1 MRIRMYN
8 VGFGDCFC
16 IRDRKS
22 SLLVDFGAANSKIEG
37 RPRREVFDVIISD
50 LTTISRKNLLL
61 THFHPDHVSGLL
73 YMMRYRRD
81 AYEFEKIYL
90 PDVFSDPEMKYT
102 LTLLLLAD
110 VTKKASLPGR
120 RVSLFALAEA
130 LCARKVKIDLLS
142 RGSEFEGKY
151 TALWPDVREVSRETE
166 DVFNSLIEDNEKAMT
181 ELVNIAEEVRQLF
194 MSMTEEENEAD
205 DPGAEKE
212 AEDAALNQKDSDSA
226 GSVQENGGLQEYVQ
240 TKLELESKM
249 GVDGF
254 AAQAHAANGTAEVEK
269 GAETE
274 SAAGTGAKPA
284 VRSAEQ
290 EDTVNSQKETQRRLR
305 PEKLEKKFRELQAT
319 PEFQIL
325 LECAEKQGSL
335 LRQFRHKISLA
346 FQNTRD
352 GELNLLFTGD
362 VQPQYMKMIVED
374 YDGKIPLHEHYWCI
388 KVPHHGTESHF
399 FDFSRFSPEN
409 MLIPNG
415 AYYDNSK
422 KKSKNQRTSMQY
434 GGLFYINDAHMYCS
448 NCDCCDSY
456 ENGCSCREYDVI
468 SPSYYKDI

>member
-50 LTTISRKNLLL
+50 LTTIRKKNLLL

-90 PDVFSDPEMKYT
+90 PDVFSGPEMKYT
-102 LTLLLLAD
+102 LALLLLAD

-151 TALWPDVREVSRETE
+151 TALWPDVSEVSRETE
-166 DVFNSLIEDNEKAMT
+166 EVFNSLIENHENAMT
-181 ELVNIAEEVRQLF
+181 ELVNIAEEVRELF
-194 MSMTEEENEAD
+194 LSMTEETLEAEEKSEPLSVPEDTDGPESSLKDPREYSGENEEYTQEKLVLANED
-205 DPGAEKE
+205 AGA
-212 AEDAALNQKDSDSA
+212 AIEDAAEDP
-226 GSVQENGGLQEYVQ
+226 E
-240 TKLELESKM
+240 
-249 GVDGF
+249 
-254 AAQAHAANGTAEVEK
+254 
-269 GAETE
+269 ETE
-274 SAAGTGAKPA
+274 
-284 VRSAEQ
+284 
-290 EDTVNSQKETQRRLR
+290 KERVRRLN

-319 PEFQIL
+319 EEFQAL
-325 LECAEKQGSL
+325 LESAEKQGHS

-346 FQNTRD
+346 FQNTID

-362 VQPQYMKMIVED
+362 VQPQYMKMIAEN
-374 YDGKIPLHEHYWCI
+374 YDGKIQLHEHYWCI

-399 FDFSRFSPEN
+399 FDFSGFSPEN
-409 MLIPNG
+409 MMIPNG

>member
-50 LTTISRKNLLL
+50 LTTIRKKNLLL

-90 PDVFSDPEMKYT
+90 PDVFSGPEMKYT
-102 LTLLLLAD
+102 LALLLLAD

-151 TALWPDVREVSRETE
+151 TALWPDVSEVSRETE
-166 DVFNSLIEDNEKAMT
+166 EVFNSLIEKHENAMT
-181 ELVNIAEEVRQLF
+181 ELVNIAEEVRELF
-194 MSMTEEENEAD
+194 LSMTEETLEAEEKSEPLSVPEDTDGPESSLKDPREYSGENEEYTQEKLVLANED
-205 DPGAEKE
+205 AGAAIEDTAEDPEETEKE
-212 AEDAALNQKDSDSA
+212 R
-226 GSVQENGGLQEYVQ
+226 V
-240 TKLELESKM
+240 
-249 GVDGF
+249 
-254 AAQAHAANGTAEVEK
+254 
-269 GAETE
+269 
-274 SAAGTGAKPA
+274 
-284 VRSAEQ
+284 
-290 EDTVNSQKETQRRLR
+290 RRLN

-319 PEFQIL
+319 EEFQAL
-325 LECAEKQGSL
+325 LESAEKQGHS

-346 FQNTRD
+346 FQNTID

-362 VQPQYMKMIVED
+362 VQPQYMKMIAEN
-374 YDGKIPLHEHYWCI
+374 YDGKIQLHEHYWCI

-399 FDFSRFSPEN
+399 FDFSGFSPEN
-409 MLIPNG
+409 MMIPNG

>member
-50 LTTISRKNLLL
+50 LTTIRKKNLLL

-90 PDVFSDPEMKYT
+90 PDVFSGPEMQYT
-102 LTLLLLAD
+102 LALLLLAD

-151 TALWPDVREVSRETE
+151 TALWPDVSEVSRETE
-166 DVFNSLIEDNEKAMT
+166 EVFNSLIENHENAMT
-181 ELVNIAEEVRQLF
+181 ELVNIAEEVRELF
-194 MSMTEEENEAD
+194 LSMTEETLEAEEKSEPLSVPEDTDGPESSLKDPREYSGENEEYTQEKLVLANED
-205 DPGAEKE
+205 AGAAIEDTAEDPEETEKE
-212 AEDAALNQKDSDSA
+212 R
-226 GSVQENGGLQEYVQ
+226 V
-240 TKLELESKM
+240 
-249 GVDGF
+249 
-254 AAQAHAANGTAEVEK
+254 
-269 GAETE
+269 
-274 SAAGTGAKPA
+274 
-284 VRSAEQ
+284 
-290 EDTVNSQKETQRRLR
+290 RRLN

-319 PEFQIL
+319 EEFQAL
-325 LECAEKQGSL
+325 LESAEKQGHS

-346 FQNTRD
+346 FQNTID

-362 VQPQYMKMIVED
+362 VQPQYMKMIAEN
-374 YDGKIPLHEHYWCI
+374 YDGKIQLHEHYWCI

-399 FDFSRFSPEN
+399 FDFSGFSPEN
-409 MLIPNG
+409 MMIPNG

>member
-16 IRDRKS
+16 IRDRKG
-22 SLLVDFGAANSKIEG
+22 SLLVDFGAVNSKIEG
-37 RPRREVFDVIISD
+37 RPRSEVFDVIISD
-50 LTTISRKNLLL
+50 LTTIRKKNLLL

-120 RVSLFALAEA
+120 RVSLLALAEA

-151 TALWPDVREVSRETE
+151 TALWPDVKMVNRETE

-194 MSMTEEENEAD
+194 MSMTVDENGAD
-205 DPGAEKE
+205 NLGAEKE
-212 AEDAALNQKDSDSA
+212 AVDA
-226 GSVQENGGLQEYVQ
+226 
-240 TKLELESKM
+240 
-249 GVDGF
+249 
-254 AAQAHAANGTAEVEK
+254 AANGTV
-269 GAETE
+269 GAETGAE
-274 SAAGTGAKPA
+274 TASTAGTGVKSA
-284 VRSAEQ
+284 VKSAEQ
-290 EDTVNSQKETQRRLR
+290 EDIENSQKETQRRLR
-305 PEKLEKKFRELQAT
+305 PEKLEKKFRELQVT
-319 PEFQIL
+319 PEFQTL
-325 LECAEKQGSL
+325 LECAEKQGHL

-346 FQNTRD
+346 FQNTSD
-352 GELNLLFTGD
+352 SELNLLFTGD

-409 MLIPNG
+409 MMIPNG

>member
-16 IRDRKS
+16 IRDRKG
-22 SLLVDFGAANSKIEG
+22 SLLVDFGAVNSKIEG

-50 LTTISRKNLLL
+50 LTTIRKKNLLL

-120 RVSLFALAEA
+120 RVSLLALAEA

-151 TALWPDVREVSRETE
+151 TALWPDVKMVNRETE

-194 MSMTEEENEAD
+194 MSMTVDENGAD
-205 DPGAEKE
+205 NLGAEKE
-212 AEDAALNQKDSDSA
+212 AVDA
-226 GSVQENGGLQEYVQ
+226 
-240 TKLELESKM
+240 
-249 GVDGF
+249 
-254 AAQAHAANGTAEVEK
+254 AANGTV
-269 GAETE
+269 GAETA
-274 SAAGTGAKPA
+274 STAGTGVKSA
-284 VRSAEQ
+284 VKSAEQ
-290 EDTVNSQKETQRRLR
+290 EDIENSQKETQRRLR
-305 PEKLEKKFRELQAT
+305 PEKLEKKFRELQVT
-319 PEFQIL
+319 PEFQTL
-325 LECAEKQGSL
+325 LECAENQGHL

-346 FQNTRD
+346 FQNTSD
-352 GELNLLFTGD
+352 SELNLLFTGD

-409 MLIPNG
+409 MMIPNG

>member
-50 LTTISRKNLLL
+50 LTTIRKKNLLL

-90 PDVFSDPEMKYT
+90 PDVFSGPEMKYT
-102 LTLLLLAD
+102 LALLLLAD

-151 TALWPDVREVSRETE
+151 TALWPDVSEVSRETE
-166 DVFNSLIEDNEKAMT
+166 EVFNSLIENHENAMT
-181 ELVNIAEEVRQLF
+181 ELVNIAEEVRELF
-194 MSMTEEENEAD
+194 LSMTEETLEAEEKSEPLSVPEDTDGPESSLKDPREYSGENEEYTQEKLVLANED
-205 DPGAEKE
+205 AGAAIEDTAEDPEETEKE
-212 AEDAALNQKDSDSA
+212 R
-226 GSVQENGGLQEYVQ
+226 V
-240 TKLELESKM
+240 
-249 GVDGF
+249 
-254 AAQAHAANGTAEVEK
+254 
-269 GAETE
+269 
-274 SAAGTGAKPA
+274 
-284 VRSAEQ
+284 
-290 EDTVNSQKETQRRLR
+290 RRLN

-319 PEFQIL
+319 EEFQAL
-325 LECAEKQGSL
+325 LESAEKQGHS

-346 FQNTRD
+346 FQNTID

-362 VQPQYMKMIVED
+362 VQPQYMKMIAEN
-374 YDGKIPLHEHYWCI
+374 YDGKIQLHEHYWCI

-399 FDFSRFSPEN
+399 FDFSGFSPEN
-409 MLIPNG
+409 MMIPNG

-468 SPSYYKDI
+468 SPSY

>member
-50 LTTISRKNLLL
+50 LTTIRKKNLLL

-90 PDVFSDPEMKYT
+90 SDVFSGPEMKYT
-102 LTLLLLAD
+102 LALLLLAD

-151 TALWPDVREVSRETE
+151 TALWPDVSEVSRETE
-166 DVFNSLIEDNEKAMT
+166 EVFNSLIENHENAMT
-181 ELVNIAEEVRQLF
+181 ELVNIAEEVRELF
-194 MSMTEEENEAD
+194 LSMTEETLEAEEKSEPLSVPEDTDGPESSLKDPREYSGENEEYTQEKLVLANED
-205 DPGAEKE
+205 AGAAIEDTAEDPEETEKE
-212 AEDAALNQKDSDSA
+212 R
-226 GSVQENGGLQEYVQ
+226 V
-240 TKLELESKM
+240 
-249 GVDGF
+249 
-254 AAQAHAANGTAEVEK
+254 
-269 GAETE
+269 
-274 SAAGTGAKPA
+274 
-284 VRSAEQ
+284 
-290 EDTVNSQKETQRRLR
+290 RRLN

-319 PEFQIL
+319 EEFQAL
-325 LECAEKQGSL
+325 LESAEKQGHS

-346 FQNTRD
+346 FHNTID

-362 VQPQYMKMIVED
+362 VQPQYMKMIAEN
-374 YDGKIPLHEHYWCI
+374 YDGKIQLHEHYWCI

-399 FDFSRFSPEN
+399 FDFSGFSPEN
-409 MLIPNG
+409 MMIPNG

>member
-1 MRIRMYN
+1 MYN

-50 LTTISRKNLLL
+50 LTTIRKKNLLL

-90 PDVFSDPEMKYT
+90 PDVFSGPEMKYT
-102 LTLLLLAD
+102 LALLLLAD

-151 TALWPDVREVSRETE
+151 TALWPDVSEVSRETE
-166 DVFNSLIEDNEKAMT
+166 EVFNSLIENHENAMT
-181 ELVNIAEEVRQLF
+181 ELVNIAEEVRELF
-194 MSMTEEENEAD
+194 LSMTEETLEAEEKSEPLSVPEDTDGPESSLKDPREYSGENEEYTQEKLVLANED
-205 DPGAEKE
+205 AGA
-212 AEDAALNQKDSDSA
+212 AIEDAAEDP
-226 GSVQENGGLQEYVQ
+226 E
-240 TKLELESKM
+240 
-249 GVDGF
+249 
-254 AAQAHAANGTAEVEK
+254 
-269 GAETE
+269 ETE
-274 SAAGTGAKPA
+274 
-284 VRSAEQ
+284 
-290 EDTVNSQKETQRRLR
+290 KERVRRLN

-319 PEFQIL
+319 EEFQAL
-325 LECAEKQGSL
+325 LESAEKQGHS

-346 FQNTRD
+346 FQNTID

-362 VQPQYMKMIVED
+362 VQPQYMKMIAEN
-374 YDGKIPLHEHYWCI
+374 YDGKIQLHEHYWCI

-399 FDFSRFSPEN
+399 FDFSGFSPEN
-409 MLIPNG
+409 MMIPNG

>member
-50 LTTISRKNLLL
+50 LTTIRKKNLLL

-90 PDVFSDPEMKYT
+90 PDVFSGPEMKYT
-102 LTLLLLAD
+102 LALLLLAD

-151 TALWPDVREVSRETE
+151 TALWPDVSEVSRETE
-166 DVFNSLIEDNEKAMT
+166 EVFNSLIENHENAMT
-181 ELVNIAEEVRQLF
+181 ELVNIAEEVRELF
-194 MSMTEEENEAD
+194 LSMTEETLEAEEKSEPLSVPEDTDGPESSLKDPREYSGENEEYTQEKLVLANED
-205 DPGAEKE
+205 AGAAIEDTAEDPEETEKE
-212 AEDAALNQKDSDSA
+212 R
-226 GSVQENGGLQEYVQ
+226 V
-240 TKLELESKM
+240 
-249 GVDGF
+249 
-254 AAQAHAANGTAEVEK
+254 
-269 GAETE
+269 
-274 SAAGTGAKPA
+274 
-284 VRSAEQ
+284 
-290 EDTVNSQKETQRRLR
+290 RRLN

-319 PEFQIL
+319 EEFQAL
-325 LECAEKQGSL
+325 LESAEKQGHS

-346 FQNTRD
+346 FQNTID

-362 VQPQYMKMIVED
+362 VQPQYMKMIAEN
-374 YDGKIPLHEHYWCI
+374 YDGKIQLHEHYWCI

-399 FDFSRFSPEN
+399 FDFSGFSPEN
-409 MLIPNG
+409 MMIPNG

-422 KKSKNQRTSMQY
+422 KKSKP
-434 GGLFYINDAHMYCS
+434 
-448 NCDCCDSY
+448 
-456 ENGCSCREYDVI
+456 ENFHAVWRPVLY
-468 SPSYYKDI
+468 

>member
-50 LTTISRKNLLL
+50 LTTIRKKNLLL

-90 PDVFSDPEMKYT
+90 PDVFSGPEMKYT
-102 LTLLLLAD
+102 LALLLLAD

-151 TALWPDVREVSRETE
+151 TALWPDVSEVSRETE
-166 DVFNSLIEDNEKAMT
+166 EVFNSLIENHENAMT
-181 ELVNIAEEVRQLF
+181 ELVNIAEEVRELF
-194 MSMTEEENEAD
+194 LSMTEETLEAEEKSEPLSVPEDTDGPESSLKDPREYSGENEEYTQEKLVLANED
-205 DPGAEKE
+205 AGAAIEDTAEAPEETEKE
-212 AEDAALNQKDSDSA
+212 R
-226 GSVQENGGLQEYVQ
+226 V
-240 TKLELESKM
+240 
-249 GVDGF
+249 
-254 AAQAHAANGTAEVEK
+254 
-269 GAETE
+269 
-274 SAAGTGAKPA
+274 
-284 VRSAEQ
+284 
-290 EDTVNSQKETQRRLR
+290 RRLN

-319 PEFQIL
+319 EEFQAL
-325 LECAEKQGSL
+325 LESAEKQGHS

-346 FQNTRD
+346 FQNTID

-362 VQPQYMKMIVED
+362 VQPQYMKMIAEN
-374 YDGKIPLHEHYWCI
+374 YDGKIQLHEHYWCI

-399 FDFSRFSPEN
+399 FDFSGFSPEN
-409 MLIPNG
+409 MMIPNG

>member
-50 LTTISRKNLLL
+50 LTTIRKKNLLL

-90 PDVFSDPEMKYT
+90 PDVFSGPEMKYT
-102 LTLLLLAD
+102 LALLLLAD

-151 TALWPDVREVSRETE
+151 TALWPDVSEVSRETE
-166 DVFNSLIEDNEKAMT
+166 EVFNSLIENHENAMT
-181 ELVNIAEEVRQLF
+181 ELVNIAEEVRELF
-194 MSMTEEENEAD
+194 LSMTEETLEAEEKSEPLSVPEDTDGPESSLKDPREYSGENEEYTQEKLVLANED
-205 DPGAEKE
+205 VGAAIEDTAEDPEETEKE
-212 AEDAALNQKDSDSA
+212 R
-226 GSVQENGGLQEYVQ
+226 V
-240 TKLELESKM
+240 
-249 GVDGF
+249 
-254 AAQAHAANGTAEVEK
+254 
-269 GAETE
+269 
-274 SAAGTGAKPA
+274 
-284 VRSAEQ
+284 
-290 EDTVNSQKETQRRLR
+290 RRLN

-319 PEFQIL
+319 EEFQAL
-325 LECAEKQGSL
+325 LESAEKQGHS

-346 FQNTRD
+346 FQNTID

-362 VQPQYMKMIVED
+362 VQPQYMKMIAEN
-374 YDGKIPLHEHYWCI
+374 YDGKIQLYEHYWCI

-399 FDFSRFSPEN
+399 FDFSGFSPEN
-409 MLIPNG
+409 MMIPNG

>member
-1 MRIRMYN
+1 M
-8 VGFGDCFC
+8 
-16 IRDRKS
+16 
-22 SLLVDFGAANSKIEG
+22 DFGAANSKIEG
-37 RPRREVFDVIISD
+37 RPGREVFDVIISD
-50 LTTISRKNLLL
+50 LTTIRKKNLLL

-90 PDVFSDPEMKYT
+90 PDVFSGPEMKYT
-102 LTLLLLAD
+102 LALLLLAD

-151 TALWPDVREVSRETE
+151 TALWPDVSEVSRETE
-166 DVFNSLIEDNEKAMT
+166 EVFNSLIENHENAMT
-181 ELVNIAEEVRQLF
+181 ELVNIAEEVRELF
-194 MSMTEEENEAD
+194 LSMTEETLEAEEKSEPLSVPEDTDGPESSLKDPREYSGENEEYTQEKLVLANED
-205 DPGAEKE
+205 AGAAIEDTAEDPEETEKE
-212 AEDAALNQKDSDSA
+212 R
-226 GSVQENGGLQEYVQ
+226 V
-240 TKLELESKM
+240 
-249 GVDGF
+249 
-254 AAQAHAANGTAEVEK
+254 
-269 GAETE
+269 
-274 SAAGTGAKPA
+274 
-284 VRSAEQ
+284 
-290 EDTVNSQKETQRRLR
+290 RRLN

-319 PEFQIL
+319 EEFQAL
-325 LECAEKQGSL
+325 LESAEKQGHS

-346 FQNTRD
+346 FQNTID

-362 VQPQYMKMIVED
+362 VQPQYMKMIAEN
-374 YDGKIPLHEHYWCI
+374 YDGKIQLHEHYWCI

-399 FDFSRFSPEN
+399 FDFSGFSPEN
-409 MLIPNG
+409 MMIPNG

>member
-50 LTTISRKNLLL
+50 LTTIRKKNLLL

-90 PDVFSDPEMKYT
+90 PDVFSGPEMKYT
-102 LTLLLLAD
+102 LALLLLAD

-151 TALWPDVREVSRETE
+151 TALWPDVSEVSRETE
-166 DVFNSLIEDNEKAMT
+166 EVFNSLIENHENAMT
-181 ELVNIAEEVRQLF
+181 ELVNIAEEVRELF
-194 MSMTEEENEAD
+194 LSMTEETLEAEEKSEPLSVPEDTDGPESSLKDPREYSGENEEYTQEKLVLANED
-205 DPGAEKE
+205 AGAAIEDTAEDPEETEKE
-212 AEDAALNQKDSDSA
+212 R
-226 GSVQENGGLQEYVQ
+226 V
-240 TKLELESKM
+240 
-249 GVDGF
+249 
-254 AAQAHAANGTAEVEK
+254 
-269 GAETE
+269 
-274 SAAGTGAKPA
+274 
-284 VRSAEQ
+284 
-290 EDTVNSQKETQRRLR
+290 RRLN

-319 PEFQIL
+319 EEFQAL
-325 LECAEKQGSL
+325 LESAEKQGHS

-346 FQNTRD
+346 FQTTID

-362 VQPQYMKMIVED
+362 VQPQYMKMIAEN
-374 YDGKIPLHEHYWCI
+374 YDGKIQLHEHYWCI

-399 FDFSRFSPEN
+399 FDFSGFSPEN
-409 MLIPNG
+409 MMIPNG

>member
-1 MRIRMYN
+1 MYN

-16 IRDRKS
+16 IRDRKG
-22 SLLVDFGAANSKIEG
+22 SLLVDFGAVNSKIEG

-50 LTTISRKNLLL
+50 LTTIRKKNLLL

-73 YMMRYRRD
+73 YMMRFRRD

-120 RVSLFALAEA
+120 RVSLLALAEA

-151 TALWPDVREVSRETE
+151 TALWPDVKMVNRETE

-194 MSMTEEENEAD
+194 MSMTVDENGAD
-205 DPGAEKE
+205 NLGAEKE
-212 AEDAALNQKDSDSA
+212 AVDA
-226 GSVQENGGLQEYVQ
+226 
-240 TKLELESKM
+240 
-249 GVDGF
+249 
-254 AAQAHAANGTAEVEK
+254 AANGTV
-269 GAETE
+269 GAETGAE
-274 SAAGTGAKPA
+274 TASTAGTGVKSA
-284 VRSAEQ
+284 VKSAEQ
-290 EDTVNSQKETQRRLR
+290 EDIENSQKETQRRLR
-305 PEKLEKKFRELQAT
+305 PEKLEKKFRELQVT
-319 PEFQIL
+319 PEFQTL
-325 LECAEKQGSL
+325 LECAEKQGHL

-346 FQNTRD
+346 FQNTSD
-352 GELNLLFTGD
+352 SELNLLFTGD

-409 MLIPNG
+409 MMIPNG

>member
-50 LTTISRKNLLL
+50 LTTIRKKNLLL

-90 PDVFSDPEMKYT
+90 PDVFSGPEMKYT
-102 LTLLLLAD
+102 LALLLLAD

-151 TALWPDVREVSRETE
+151 TALWPDVSEVSRETE
-166 DVFNSLIEDNEKAMT
+166 EVFNSLIENHENAMT
-181 ELVNIAEEVRQLF
+181 ELVNIAEEVRELF
-194 MSMTEEENEAD
+194 LSMTEETLEAEEKSEPLSVPEDTDGPESSLKDPREYSGENEEYTQEKLVLANED
-205 DPGAEKE
+205 AGAAIEDTAEDPEETEKE
-212 AEDAALNQKDSDSA
+212 R
-226 GSVQENGGLQEYVQ
+226 V
-240 TKLELESKM
+240 
-249 GVDGF
+249 
-254 AAQAHAANGTAEVEK
+254 
-269 GAETE
+269 
-274 SAAGTGAKPA
+274 
-284 VRSAEQ
+284 
-290 EDTVNSQKETQRRLR
+290 RRLN

-319 PEFQIL
+319 EEFQAL
-325 LECAEKQGSL
+325 LESAEKQGHS

-346 FQNTRD
+346 FQNTID

-362 VQPQYMKMIVED
+362 VQPQYMKMIAEN
-374 YDGKIPLHEHYWCI
+374 YDGKIQLHEHYWCI

-399 FDFSRFSPEN
+399 FDFSGFSPEN
-409 MLIPNG
+409 MMIPNG

-422 KKSKNQRTSMQY
+422 KKSKNQRASMQY

>member
-50 LTTISRKNLLL
+50 LTTIRKKNLLL

-90 PDVFSDPEMKYT
+90 PDVFSGPEMKYT
-102 LTLLLLAD
+102 LALLLLAD

-142 RGSEFEGKY
+142 RGSEFEGNY
-151 TALWPDVREVSRETE
+151 TALWPDVSEVSRETE
-166 DVFNSLIEDNEKAMT
+166 EVFNSLIENHENAMT
-181 ELVNIAEEVRQLF
+181 ELVNIAEEVRELF
-194 MSMTEEENEAD
+194 LSMTEETLEAEEKSEPLSVPEDTDGPESSLKDPREYSGENEEYTQEKLVLANED
-205 DPGAEKE
+205 AGAAIEDTAEDPEETEKE
-212 AEDAALNQKDSDSA
+212 R
-226 GSVQENGGLQEYVQ
+226 V
-240 TKLELESKM
+240 
-249 GVDGF
+249 
-254 AAQAHAANGTAEVEK
+254 
-269 GAETE
+269 
-274 SAAGTGAKPA
+274 
-284 VRSAEQ
+284 
-290 EDTVNSQKETQRRLR
+290 RRLN

-319 PEFQIL
+319 EEFQAL
-325 LECAEKQGSL
+325 LESAEKQGHS

-346 FQNTRD
+346 FHNTID

-362 VQPQYMKMIVED
+362 VQPQYMKMIAEN
-374 YDGKIPLHEHYWCI
+374 YDGKIQLHEHYWCI

-399 FDFSRFSPEN
+399 FDFSGFSPEN
-409 MLIPNG
+409 MMIPNG

>member
-50 LTTISRKNLLL
+50 LTTIRKKNLLL

-90 PDVFSDPEMKYT
+90 PDVFSGPEMKYT
-102 LTLLLLAD
+102 LALLLLAD

-151 TALWPDVREVSRETE
+151 TALWPDVSEVSRETE
-166 DVFNSLIEDNEKAMT
+166 EVFNSLIENHENAMT
-181 ELVNIAEEVRQLF
+181 ELVNIAEEVRELF
-194 MSMTEEENEAD
+194 LSMTEETLEAEEKSEPLSVPEDTDGSESSLKDPREYSGENEEYTQEKLVLANED
-205 DPGAEKE
+205 AGAAIEDTAEDPEETEKE
-212 AEDAALNQKDSDSA
+212 R
-226 GSVQENGGLQEYVQ
+226 V
-240 TKLELESKM
+240 
-249 GVDGF
+249 
-254 AAQAHAANGTAEVEK
+254 
-269 GAETE
+269 
-274 SAAGTGAKPA
+274 
-284 VRSAEQ
+284 
-290 EDTVNSQKETQRRLR
+290 RRLN

-319 PEFQIL
+319 EEFQAL
-325 LECAEKQGSL
+325 LESAEKQGHS

-346 FQNTRD
+346 FQNTID

-362 VQPQYMKMIVED
+362 VQPQYMKMIAEN
-374 YDGKIPLHEHYWCI
+374 YDGKIQLHEHYWCI

-399 FDFSRFSPEN
+399 FDFSGFSPEN
-409 MLIPNG
+409 MMIPNG

>member
-1 MRIRMYN
+1 
-8 VGFGDCFC
+8 
-16 IRDRKS
+16 
-22 SLLVDFGAANSKIEG
+22 
-37 RPRREVFDVIISD
+37 
-50 LTTISRKNLLL
+50 
-61 THFHPDHVSGLL
+61 
-73 YMMRYRRD
+73 MRYRRD

-90 PDVFSDPEMKYT
+90 PDVFSGPEMKYT
-102 LTLLLLAD
+102 LALLLLAD

-151 TALWPDVREVSRETE
+151 TALWPDVSEVSRETE
-166 DVFNSLIEDNEKAMT
+166 EVFNSLIENHENAMT
-181 ELVNIAEEVRQLF
+181 ELVNIAEEVRELF
-194 MSMTEEENEAD
+194 LSMTEETLEAEEKSEPLSVPEDTDGPESSLKDPREYSGENEEYTQEKLVLANED
-205 DPGAEKE
+205 AGAAIEDTAEDPEETEKE
-212 AEDAALNQKDSDSA
+212 R
-226 GSVQENGGLQEYVQ
+226 V
-240 TKLELESKM
+240 
-249 GVDGF
+249 
-254 AAQAHAANGTAEVEK
+254 
-269 GAETE
+269 
-274 SAAGTGAKPA
+274 
-284 VRSAEQ
+284 
-290 EDTVNSQKETQRRLR
+290 RRLN

-319 PEFQIL
+319 EEFQAL
-325 LECAEKQGSL
+325 LESAEKQGHS

-346 FQNTRD
+346 FQNTID

-362 VQPQYMKMIVED
+362 VQPQYMKMIAEN
-374 YDGKIPLHEHYWCI
+374 YDGKIQLHEHYWCI

-399 FDFSRFSPEN
+399 FDFSGFSPEN
-409 MLIPNG
+409 MMIPNG

>member
-1 MRIRMYN
+1 MKVRMYN

-16 IRDRKS
+16 LRDRKK
-22 SLLVDFGAANSKIEG
+22 SLLVDFGTNNSRIEG
-37 RPRREVFDVIISD
+37 RPRREIFDVIISD
-50 LTTISRKNLLL
+50 LSTIKSKNLLL

-90 PDVFSDPEMKYT
+90 PDVFSGPEMKYT
-102 LTLLLLAD
+102 LALLLLAD

-151 TALWPDVREVSRETE
+151 TALWPDVSEVSRETE
-166 DVFNSLIEDNEKAMT
+166 EVFNSLIENHENAMT
-181 ELVNIAEEVRQLF
+181 ELVNIAEEVRELF
-194 MSMTEEENEAD
+194 LSMTEETLEAEEKSEPLSVPEDTDGPESSLKDPREYSGENEEYTQEKLVLANED
-205 DPGAEKE
+205 AGAAIEDTAEDPEETEKE
-212 AEDAALNQKDSDSA
+212 R
-226 GSVQENGGLQEYVQ
+226 V
-240 TKLELESKM
+240 
-249 GVDGF
+249 
-254 AAQAHAANGTAEVEK
+254 
-269 GAETE
+269 
-274 SAAGTGAKPA
+274 
-284 VRSAEQ
+284 
-290 EDTVNSQKETQRRLR
+290 RRLN

-319 PEFQIL
+319 EEFQAL
-325 LECAEKQGSL
+325 LESAEKQGHS

-346 FQNTRD
+346 FQNTID

-362 VQPQYMKMIVED
+362 VQPQYMKMIAEN
-374 YDGKIPLHEHYWCI
+374 YDGKIQLHEHYWCI

-399 FDFSRFSPEN
+399 FDFSGFSPEN
-409 MLIPNG
+409 MMIPNG

>member
-22 SLLVDFGAANSKIEG
+22 SLLVDFGAVNSKIEG

-50 LTTISRKNLLL
+50 LTTIRKKNLLL

-120 RVSLFALAEA
+120 RVSLLALAEA

-151 TALWPDVREVSRETE
+151 TALWPDVRTVSSETE

-194 MSMTEEENEAD
+194 MSMTVDENGAD
-205 DPGAEKE
+205 NLGAEKE
-212 AEDAALNQKDSDSA
+212 AVDA
-226 GSVQENGGLQEYVQ
+226 
-240 TKLELESKM
+240 
-249 GVDGF
+249 
-254 AAQAHAANGTAEVEK
+254 AANGTV
-269 GAETE
+269 GAETGAE
-274 SAAGTGAKPA
+274 TASTAGTGVKSA
-284 VRSAEQ
+284 VKSAEQ
-290 EDTVNSQKETQRRLR
+290 EDIENSQKETQRRLR

-319 PEFQIL
+319 AEFQAL
-325 LECAEKQGSL
+325 LECAEKQGHL

-346 FQNTRD
+346 FQNTSD
-352 GELNLLFTGD
+352 SELNLLFTGD

-409 MLIPNG
+409 MMIPNG

>member
-16 IRDRKS
+16 IRDRKG
-22 SLLVDFGAANSKIEG
+22 SLLVDFGAVNSKIEG

-50 LTTISRKNLLL
+50 LTTIRKKNLLL

-151 TALWPDVREVSRETE
+151 TALWPDVKMVNRETE

-194 MSMTEEENEAD
+194 MSMTVDENGAD
-205 DPGAEKE
+205 NLGAEKE
-212 AEDAALNQKDSDSA
+212 AVDA
-226 GSVQENGGLQEYVQ
+226 
-240 TKLELESKM
+240 
-249 GVDGF
+249 
-254 AAQAHAANGTAEVEK
+254 AANGTV
-269 GAETE
+269 GAETGAE
-274 SAAGTGAKPA
+274 TASTAGTGVKSA
-284 VRSAEQ
+284 VKSAEQ
-290 EDTVNSQKETQRRLR
+290 EDIENSQKETQSRLR

-319 PEFQIL
+319 AEFQAL
-325 LECAEKQGSL
+325 LECAEKQGHL

-346 FQNTRD
+346 FQNTSD
-352 GELNLLFTGD
+352 SELNLLFTGD

-409 MLIPNG
+409 MMIPNG

>member
-50 LTTISRKNLLL
+50 LTTIRKKNLLL

-90 PDVFSDPEMKYT
+90 PDVFSGPEMKYT
-102 LTLLLLAD
+102 LALLLLAD

-151 TALWPDVREVSRETE
+151 TALWPDVSEVSRETE
-166 DVFNSLIEDNEKAMT
+166 EVFNSLIENHENAMT
-181 ELVNIAEEVRQLF
+181 ELVNIAEEVRELF
-194 MSMTEEENEAD
+194 LSMTEETLEAEEKSEPLSVPEDTDGPESSLKDPREYSGENEEYTQEKLVLANED
-205 DPGAEKE
+205 AGAAIEDTAEDPEETEKE
-212 AEDAALNQKDSDSA
+212 R
-226 GSVQENGGLQEYVQ
+226 V
-240 TKLELESKM
+240 
-249 GVDGF
+249 
-254 AAQAHAANGTAEVEK
+254 
-269 GAETE
+269 
-274 SAAGTGAKPA
+274 
-284 VRSAEQ
+284 
-290 EDTVNSQKETQRRLR
+290 RRLN
-305 PEKLEKKFRELQAT
+305 PEKLEKKFRELQVT
-319 PEFQIL
+319 EEFQAL
-325 LECAEKQGSL
+325 LESAEKQGHS

-346 FQNTRD
+346 FQNTID

-362 VQPQYMKMIVED
+362 VQPQYMKMIAEN
-374 YDGKIPLHEHYWCI
+374 YDGKIQLHEHYWCI

-399 FDFSRFSPEN
+399 FDFSGFSPEN
-409 MLIPNG
+409 MMIPNG

>member
-50 LTTISRKNLLL
+50 LTTIRKKNLLL

-90 PDVFSDPEMKYT
+90 PDVFSGPEMKYT
-102 LTLLLLAD
+102 LALLLLAD

-120 RVSLFALAEA
+120 RVSLFDLAEA
-130 LCARKVKIDLLS
+130 LCARRVKIDLLS

-151 TALWPDVREVSRETE
+151 TALWPDVSEVSRETE
-166 DVFNSLIEDNEKAMT
+166 EVFNSLIENHENAMT
-181 ELVNIAEEVRQLF
+181 ELVNIAEEVRELF
-194 MSMTEEENEAD
+194 LSMTEETLEAEEKSEPLSVPEDTDGPESSLKDTREYSGENEEYTQEKLVLANED
-205 DPGAEKE
+205 AGAAIEDTAEDPEETEKE
-212 AEDAALNQKDSDSA
+212 R
-226 GSVQENGGLQEYVQ
+226 V
-240 TKLELESKM
+240 
-249 GVDGF
+249 
-254 AAQAHAANGTAEVEK
+254 
-269 GAETE
+269 
-274 SAAGTGAKPA
+274 
-284 VRSAEQ
+284 
-290 EDTVNSQKETQRRLR
+290 RRLN

-319 PEFQIL
+319 EEFQAL
-325 LECAEKQGSL
+325 LESAEKQGHS

-346 FQNTRD
+346 FQNTID

-362 VQPQYMKMIVED
+362 VQPQYMKMIAEN
-374 YDGKIPLHEHYWCI
+374 YDGKIQLHEHYWCI

-399 FDFSRFSPEN
+399 FDFSGFSPEN
-409 MLIPNG
+409 MMIPNG

>member
-50 LTTISRKNLLL
+50 LTTIRKTNLLL

-81 AYEFEKIYL
+81 AYEFERIYL
-90 PDVFSDPEMKYT
+90 PDVFSGPEMKYT
-102 LTLLLLAD
+102 LALLLLAD

-151 TALWPDVREVSRETE
+151 TALWPDAGEVSRETE
-166 DVFNSLIEDNEKAMT
+166 EVFNSLIENHENAMT
-181 ELVNIAEEVRQLF
+181 ELVNIAEEVRALF
-194 MSMTEEENEAD
+194 MSMTEE
-205 DPGAEKE
+205 KVE
-212 AEDAALNQKDSDSA
+212 AEQESETLSA
-226 GSVQENGGLQEYVQ
+226 SEDTKELENSFAGQEEYTQE
-240 TKLELESKM
+240 KLELGNKAADTPAES
-249 GVDGF
+249 
-254 AAQAHAANGTAEVEK
+254 TAEDPEENEK
-269 GAETE
+269 DQA
-274 SAAGTGAKPA
+274 
-284 VRSAEQ
+284 
-290 EDTVNSQKETQRRLR
+290 RRIR
-305 PEKLEKKFRELQAT
+305 PEKLEKEFRELQAT
-319 PEFQIL
+319 PEFQAL
-325 LECAEKQGSL
+325 LESAEKQGTL

-346 FQNTRD
+346 FHNTSD

-362 VQPQYMKMIVED
+362 VQPQYMRMIAD
-374 YDGKIPLHEHYWCI
+374 NYDGRIPLHEHYWCI

-399 FDFSRFSPEN
+399 FDFSRFTPEN
-409 MLIPNG
+409 MMIPNG

-434 GGLFYINDAHMYCS
+434 GGLFYISDAHMYCS

-468 SPSYYKDI
+468 SPAYYKDI

>member
-50 LTTISRKNLLL
+50 LTTIRKKNLLL

-90 PDVFSDPEMKYT
+90 SDVFSGPEMKYT
-102 LTLLLLAD
+102 LALLLLAD

-151 TALWPDVREVSRETE
+151 TALWPDVSEVSRETE
-166 DVFNSLIEDNEKAMT
+166 EVFNSLIENHENAMT
-181 ELVNIAEEVRQLF
+181 ELVNIAEEVRELF
-194 MSMTEEENEAD
+194 LSMTEETLEAEEKSEPLSVPEDTDGPESSLKDPREYSGENEEYTQEKLVLANED
-205 DPGAEKE
+205 AGAAIEDTAEDPEETEKE
-212 AEDAALNQKDSDSA
+212 R
-226 GSVQENGGLQEYVQ
+226 V
-240 TKLELESKM
+240 
-249 GVDGF
+249 
-254 AAQAHAANGTAEVEK
+254 
-269 GAETE
+269 
-274 SAAGTGAKPA
+274 
-284 VRSAEQ
+284 
-290 EDTVNSQKETQRRLR
+290 RRLN

-319 PEFQIL
+319 EEFQAL
-325 LECAEKQGSL
+325 LESAEKQGHS

-346 FQNTRD
+346 FQNTID

-362 VQPQYMKMIVED
+362 VQPQYMKMIAEN
-374 YDGKIPLHEHYWCI
+374 YDGKIQLHEHYWCI

-399 FDFSRFSPEN
+399 FDFSGFSPEN
-409 MLIPNG
+409 MMIPNG

>member
-1 MRIRMYN
+1 MRLRMYN

-50 LTTISRKNLLL
+50 LTTIRKKNLLL

-90 PDVFSDPEMKYT
+90 PDVFSGPEMKYT
-102 LTLLLLAD
+102 LALLLLAD

-151 TALWPDVREVSRETE
+151 TALWPDVSEVSRETE
-166 DVFNSLIEDNEKAMT
+166 EVFNSLIENHENAMT
-181 ELVNIAEEVRQLF
+181 ELVNIAEEVRELF
-194 MSMTEEENEAD
+194 LSMTEETLEAEEKSEPLSVPEDTDGPESSLKDPREYSGENEEYTQEKLVLANED
-205 DPGAEKE
+205 AGAAIEDTAEDPEETEKE
-212 AEDAALNQKDSDSA
+212 R
-226 GSVQENGGLQEYVQ
+226 V
-240 TKLELESKM
+240 
-249 GVDGF
+249 
-254 AAQAHAANGTAEVEK
+254 
-269 GAETE
+269 
-274 SAAGTGAKPA
+274 
-284 VRSAEQ
+284 
-290 EDTVNSQKETQRRLR
+290 RRLN

-319 PEFQIL
+319 EEFQAL
-325 LECAEKQGSL
+325 LESAEKQGHS

-346 FQNTRD
+346 FQNTID

-362 VQPQYMKMIVED
+362 VQPQYMKMIAEN
-374 YDGKIPLHEHYWCI
+374 YDGKIQLHEHYWCI

-399 FDFSRFSPEN
+399 FDFSGFSPEN
-409 MLIPNG
+409 MMIPNG

>member
-50 LTTISRKNLLL
+50 LTTIRKKNLLL

-90 PDVFSDPEMKYT
+90 PDVFSGPEMKYT
-102 LTLLLLAD
+102 LALLLLAD

-151 TALWPDVREVSRETE
+151 TALWPDVSEVSRETE
-166 DVFNSLIEDNEKAMT
+166 EVFNSLIENHENAMT
-181 ELVNIAEEVRQLF
+181 ELVNIAEEVRELF
-194 MSMTEEENEAD
+194 LSMTEETLEAEEKSEPLSVPKDTDGPESSLKDPREYSGENEEYTQEKLVLANED
-205 DPGAEKE
+205 AGAAIEDTAEDPEETEKE
-212 AEDAALNQKDSDSA
+212 R
-226 GSVQENGGLQEYVQ
+226 V
-240 TKLELESKM
+240 
-249 GVDGF
+249 
-254 AAQAHAANGTAEVEK
+254 
-269 GAETE
+269 
-274 SAAGTGAKPA
+274 
-284 VRSAEQ
+284 
-290 EDTVNSQKETQRRLR
+290 RRLN

-319 PEFQIL
+319 EEFQAL
-325 LECAEKQGSL
+325 LESAEKQGHS

-346 FQNTRD
+346 FQNTID

-362 VQPQYMKMIVED
+362 VQPQYMKMIAEN
-374 YDGKIPLHEHYWCI
+374 YDGKIQLHEHYWCI

-399 FDFSRFSPEN
+399 FDFSGFSPEN
-409 MLIPNG
+409 MMIPNG

>member
-50 LTTISRKNLLL
+50 LTTIRKKNLLL

-90 PDVFSDPEMKYT
+90 PDVFSGPEMKYT
-102 LTLLLLAD
+102 LALLLLAD

-151 TALWPDVREVSRETE
+151 TALWPDVSEVSRETE
-166 DVFNSLIEDNEKAMT
+166 EVFNSLIENHENAMT
-181 ELVNIAEEVRQLF
+181 ELVNIAEEVRELF
-194 MSMTEEENEAD
+194 LSMTEETLEAEEKSEPLSVPEDTDGPESSLKDPREYSGENEEYTQEKLVLANED
-205 DPGAEKE
+205 AGAAIEDTAEDPEETEKE
-212 AEDAALNQKDSDSA
+212 R
-226 GSVQENGGLQEYVQ
+226 V
-240 TKLELESKM
+240 
-249 GVDGF
+249 
-254 AAQAHAANGTAEVEK
+254 
-269 GAETE
+269 
-274 SAAGTGAKPA
+274 
-284 VRSAEQ
+284 
-290 EDTVNSQKETQRRLR
+290 RRLN

-319 PEFQIL
+319 EEFQAL
-325 LECAEKQGSL
+325 LESAEKQGHS

-346 FQNTRD
+346 FQNTID

-362 VQPQYMKMIVED
+362 VQPQYMKMIAEN
-374 YDGKIPLHEHYWCI
+374 YDGKIQLHEHYWCI

-399 FDFSRFSPEN
+399 FDFSGFSPEN
-409 MLIPNG
+409 MMIPNG

-448 NCDCCDSY
+448 NWDCCDSY

>member
-50 LTTISRKNLLL
+50 LTTIRKKNLLL

-90 PDVFSDPEMKYT
+90 PDVFSGPEMKYT
-102 LTLLLLAD
+102 LALLLLAD

-151 TALWPDVREVSRETE
+151 TALWPDVSEVSRETE
-166 DVFNSLIEDNEKAMT
+166 EVFNSLIENHENAMT
-181 ELVNIAEEVRQLF
+181 ELVNIAEEVRELF
-194 MSMTEEENEAD
+194 LSMTEETLEAEEKSEPLSVPEDTDGPESSLKDPREYSGENEEYTQEKLVRANED
-205 DPGAEKE
+205 AGAAIEDTAEDPEETEKE
-212 AEDAALNQKDSDSA
+212 R
-226 GSVQENGGLQEYVQ
+226 V
-240 TKLELESKM
+240 
-249 GVDGF
+249 
-254 AAQAHAANGTAEVEK
+254 
-269 GAETE
+269 
-274 SAAGTGAKPA
+274 
-284 VRSAEQ
+284 
-290 EDTVNSQKETQRRLR
+290 RRLN

-319 PEFQIL
+319 EEFQAL
-325 LECAEKQGSL
+325 LESAEKQGHS

-346 FQNTRD
+346 FQNTID

-362 VQPQYMKMIVED
+362 VQPQYMKMIAEN
-374 YDGKIPLHEHYWCI
+374 YDGKIQLHEHYWCI

-399 FDFSRFSPEN
+399 FDFSGFSPEN
-409 MLIPNG
+409 MMIPNG

>member
-37 RPRREVFDVIISD
+37 RPRREVFDVTISD
-50 LTTISRKNLLL
+50 LTTIRKKNLLL

-90 PDVFSDPEMKYT
+90 PDVFSGPEMKYT
-102 LTLLLLAD
+102 LALLLLAD

-151 TALWPDVREVSRETE
+151 TALWPDVSEVSRETE
-166 DVFNSLIEDNEKAMT
+166 EVFNSLIENHENAMT
-181 ELVNIAEEVRQLF
+181 ELVNIAEEVRELF
-194 MSMTEEENEAD
+194 LSMTEETLEAEEKSEPLSVPEDTDGPESSLKDPREYSGENEEYTQEKLVLANED
-205 DPGAEKE
+205 AGAAIEDTAEDPEETEKE
-212 AEDAALNQKDSDSA
+212 R
-226 GSVQENGGLQEYVQ
+226 V
-240 TKLELESKM
+240 
-249 GVDGF
+249 
-254 AAQAHAANGTAEVEK
+254 
-269 GAETE
+269 
-274 SAAGTGAKPA
+274 
-284 VRSAEQ
+284 
-290 EDTVNSQKETQRRLR
+290 RRLN

-319 PEFQIL
+319 EEFQAL
-325 LECAEKQGSL
+325 LESAEKQGHS

-346 FQNTRD
+346 FQNTID

-362 VQPQYMKMIVED
+362 VQPQYLKMIAEN
-374 YDGKIPLHEHYWCI
+374 YDGKIQLHEHYWCI

-399 FDFSRFSPEN
+399 FDFSGFSPEN
-409 MLIPNG
+409 MMIPNG

>member
-50 LTTISRKNLLL
+50 LTTIRKKNLLL

-90 PDVFSDPEMKYT
+90 PDVFSGPEMKYT
-102 LTLLLLAD
+102 LALLLLAD

-151 TALWPDVREVSRETE
+151 TALWPDVSEVSRETE
-166 DVFNSLIEDNEKAMT
+166 EVFNSLIENHENAMT
-181 ELVNIAEEVRQLF
+181 ELVNIAEEVRELF
-194 MSMTEEENEAD
+194 LSMTEETLEAEEKSEPLAVPEDTDGPESSLKDPREYSGENEEYTQEKLVLANED
-205 DPGAEKE
+205 AGAAIEDTAEDPEETEKE
-212 AEDAALNQKDSDSA
+212 R
-226 GSVQENGGLQEYVQ
+226 V
-240 TKLELESKM
+240 
-249 GVDGF
+249 
-254 AAQAHAANGTAEVEK
+254 
-269 GAETE
+269 
-274 SAAGTGAKPA
+274 
-284 VRSAEQ
+284 
-290 EDTVNSQKETQRRLR
+290 RRLN

-319 PEFQIL
+319 EEFQAL
-325 LECAEKQGSL
+325 LESAEKQGHS

-346 FQNTRD
+346 FQNTID

-362 VQPQYMKMIVED
+362 VQPQYMKMIAEN
-374 YDGKIPLHEHYWCI
+374 YDGKIQLHEHYWCI

-399 FDFSRFSPEN
+399 FDFSGFSPEN
-409 MLIPNG
+409 MMIPNG

>member
-50 LTTISRKNLLL
+50 LTTIRKKNLLL

-90 PDVFSDPEMKYT
+90 PDVFSGPEMKYT
-102 LTLLLLAD
+102 LALLLLAD

-142 RGSEFEGKY
+142 RASEFEGKY
-151 TALWPDVREVSRETE
+151 TALWPDVSEVSRETE
-166 DVFNSLIEDNEKAMT
+166 EVFNSLIENHENAMT
-181 ELVNIAEEVRQLF
+181 ELVNIAEEVRELF
-194 MSMTEEENEAD
+194 LSMTAETLEAEEKSEPLSVPEDTDGPESSLKDPREYSGENEEYTQEKLVLANED
-205 DPGAEKE
+205 AGAAIEDTAEDPEETEKE
-212 AEDAALNQKDSDSA
+212 R
-226 GSVQENGGLQEYVQ
+226 V
-240 TKLELESKM
+240 
-249 GVDGF
+249 
-254 AAQAHAANGTAEVEK
+254 
-269 GAETE
+269 
-274 SAAGTGAKPA
+274 
-284 VRSAEQ
+284 
-290 EDTVNSQKETQRRLR
+290 RRLN

-319 PEFQIL
+319 EEFQAL
-325 LECAEKQGSL
+325 LESAEKQGHS

-346 FQNTRD
+346 FQNTID

-362 VQPQYMKMIVED
+362 VQPQYLKMIAEN
-374 YDGKIPLHEHYWCI
+374 YDGKIQLHEHYWCI

-399 FDFSRFSPEN
+399 FDFSGFSPEN
-409 MLIPNG
+409 MMIPNG

>member
-50 LTTISRKNLLL
+50 LTTIRKKNLLL

-90 PDVFSDPEMKYT
+90 PDVFSGPEMKYT
-102 LTLLLLAD
+102 LALLLLAD

-151 TALWPDVREVSRETE
+151 TALWPDVSEVSRETE
-166 DVFNSLIEDNEKAMT
+166 EVFNSLIENHENAMT
-181 ELVNIAEEVRQLF
+181 ELVNIAEEVRELF
-194 MSMTEEENEAD
+194 LSMTEETLEAEEKSEPLSVPEDTDGPESSLKDPREYSGENEEYTQEKLVLANED
-205 DPGAEKE
+205 AGAAIEDTAEDPEETEKE
-212 AEDAALNQKDSDSA
+212 R
-226 GSVQENGGLQEYVQ
+226 V
-240 TKLELESKM
+240 
-249 GVDGF
+249 
-254 AAQAHAANGTAEVEK
+254 
-269 GAETE
+269 
-274 SAAGTGAKPA
+274 
-284 VRSAEQ
+284 
-290 EDTVNSQKETQRRLR
+290 RRLN

-319 PEFQIL
+319 EEFQAL
-325 LECAEKQGSL
+325 LESAEKQGHS

-346 FQNTRD
+346 FQNTID

-362 VQPQYMKMIVED
+362 VQPQYMKMIAEN
-374 YDGKIPLHEHYWCI
+374 YDGRIPLHEHYWCI

-399 FDFSRFSPEN
+399 FDFSSFSPEN
-409 MLIPNG
+409 MMIPNG

>member
-50 LTTISRKNLLL
+50 LTTIRKKNLLL

-90 PDVFSDPEMKYT
+90 PDVFSGPEMKYT
-102 LTLLLLAD
+102 LALLLLAD

-130 LCARKVKIDLLS
+130 LCARRVKIDLLS

-151 TALWPDVREVSRETE
+151 TALWPDLSEVSRETE
-166 DVFNSLIEDNEKAMT
+166 DVFNSLIENHEKAMT

-194 MSMTEEENEAD
+194 LSMTEETPEAEQKSAPLSEASLVEED
-205 DPGAEKE
+205 TAEALEEAEKE
-212 AEDAALNQKDSDSA
+212 RA
-226 GSVQENGGLQEYVQ
+226 
-240 TKLELESKM
+240 
-249 GVDGF
+249 
-254 AAQAHAANGTAEVEK
+254 
-269 GAETE
+269 
-274 SAAGTGAKPA
+274 
-284 VRSAEQ
+284 
-290 EDTVNSQKETQRRLR
+290 RRLK

-319 PEFQIL
+319 GEFQAL
-325 LECAEKQGSL
+325 LESAEKQGHF

-346 FQNTRD
+346 FQNTGD

-362 VQPQYMKMIVED
+362 VQPQYMRMIAEN
-374 YDGKIPLHEHYWCI
+374 YDGRIPLHEHYWCI

-399 FDFSRFSPEN
+399 FDFSSFSPEN
-409 MLIPNG
+409 MMIPNG

-468 SPSYYKDI
+468 SPAYYKDI

>member
-50 LTTISRKNLLL
+50 LTTIRKKNLLL

-90 PDVFSDPEMKYT
+90 PDVFSDPEMKYR

-151 TALWPDVREVSRETE
+151 TALWPDVRTVSSETE
-166 DVFNSLIEDNEKAMT
+166 DVFNSLIENNEKAMT

-194 MSMTEEENEAD
+194 MSMTEDENEAD
-205 DPGAEKE
+205 VNLGAEKE
-212 AEDAALNQKDSDSA
+212 VVDAAGKQTDSDSA
-226 GSVQENGGLQEYVQ
+226 GSVQGNNGTQEY
-240 TKLELESKM
+240 
-249 GVDGF
+249 
-254 AAQAHAANGTAEVEK
+254 AQAELRN
-269 GAETE
+269 
-274 SAAGTGAKPA
+274 
-284 VRSAEQ
+284 
-290 EDTVNSQKETQRRLR
+290 RLK

-319 PEFQIL
+319 AEFQAL
-325 LECAEKQGSL
+325 LECAEKQGHL

-352 GELNLLFTGD
+352 GELNMLFTGD
-362 VQPQYMKMIVED
+362 VQPQYMKLIVED

-409 MLIPNG
+409 MMIPNG

-434 GGLFYINDAHMYCS
+434 GGLFYISDAHMYCS

>member
-1 MRIRMYN
+1 MYN

-50 LTTISRKNLLL
+50 LTTIRKKNLLL

-90 PDVFSDPEMKYT
+90 PDVFSGPEMKYT
-102 LTLLLLAD
+102 LALLLLAD

-151 TALWPDVREVSRETE
+151 TALWPDVSEVSRETE
-166 DVFNSLIEDNEKAMT
+166 EVFNSLIENHENAMT
-181 ELVNIAEEVRQLF
+181 ELVNIAEEVRELF
-194 MSMTEEENEAD
+194 LSMTEETLEAEEKSESLSVPEDTDGPESSLKDPREYSGENEEYTQEKLVLANED
-205 DPGAEKE
+205 AGAAIEDTAEDPEETEKE
-212 AEDAALNQKDSDSA
+212 R
-226 GSVQENGGLQEYVQ
+226 V
-240 TKLELESKM
+240 
-249 GVDGF
+249 
-254 AAQAHAANGTAEVEK
+254 
-269 GAETE
+269 
-274 SAAGTGAKPA
+274 
-284 VRSAEQ
+284 
-290 EDTVNSQKETQRRLR
+290 RRLN

-319 PEFQIL
+319 EEFQAL
-325 LECAEKQGSL
+325 LESAEKQGHS

-346 FQNTRD
+346 FQNTID

-362 VQPQYMKMIVED
+362 VQPQYMKMIAEN
-374 YDGKIPLHEHYWCI
+374 YDGKIQLHEHYWCI

-399 FDFSRFSPEN
+399 FDFSGFSPEN
-409 MLIPNG
+409 MMIPNG

>member
-50 LTTISRKNLLL
+50 LTTIRKKNLLL

-151 TALWPDVREVSRETE
+151 TALWPDVRTVSSETE
-166 DVFNSLIEDNEKAMT
+166 DVFNSLIENNEKAMT

-194 MSMTEEENEAD
+194 MSMTEDENEAD
-205 DPGAEKE
+205 VNLGAEKE
-212 AEDAALNQKDSDSA
+212 VVDAAGKQTDSDSA
-226 GSVQENGGLQEYVQ
+226 GSVQENNGTQEY
-240 TKLELESKM
+240 
-249 GVDGF
+249 
-254 AAQAHAANGTAEVEK
+254 AQAE
-269 GAETE
+269 
-274 SAAGTGAKPA
+274 
-284 VRSAEQ
+284 
-290 EDTVNSQKETQRRLR
+290 LR
-305 PEKLEKKFRELQAT
+305 HCLKPEKLEKKFRELQAT
-319 PEFQIL
+319 AEFQAL
-325 LECAEKQGSL
+325 LECAEKQGHL

-362 VQPQYMKMIVED
+362 VQPRYMKMIVED
-374 YDGKIPLHEHYWCI
+374 YDGRIPLHEHYWCI

-409 MLIPNG
+409 MMIPNG

>member
-50 LTTISRKNLLL
+50 LTTIRKKNLLL

-90 PDVFSDPEMKYT
+90 PDVFSGPEMKYT
-102 LTLLLLAD
+102 LALLLLAD

-151 TALWPDVREVSRETE
+151 TALWPDVSEVSRETE
-166 DVFNSLIEDNEKAMT
+166 EVFNSLIENHENAMT
-181 ELVNIAEEVRQLF
+181 ELVNIAEEVRELF
-194 MSMTEEENEAD
+194 LSMTEETLEAEEKSEPLSVPEDTDGPESSLKDPREYSGENEEYTQEKLVLANED
-205 DPGAEKE
+205 AGVAIEDTAEDPEETEKE
-212 AEDAALNQKDSDSA
+212 R
-226 GSVQENGGLQEYVQ
+226 V
-240 TKLELESKM
+240 
-249 GVDGF
+249 
-254 AAQAHAANGTAEVEK
+254 
-269 GAETE
+269 
-274 SAAGTGAKPA
+274 
-284 VRSAEQ
+284 
-290 EDTVNSQKETQRRLR
+290 RRLN

-319 PEFQIL
+319 EEFQAL
-325 LECAEKQGSL
+325 LESAEKQGHS

-346 FQNTRD
+346 FQNTID

-362 VQPQYMKMIVED
+362 VQPQYMKMIAEN
-374 YDGKIPLHEHYWCI
+374 YDGKLQLHEHYWCI

-399 FDFSRFSPEN
+399 FDFSGFSPEN
-409 MLIPNG
+409 MMIPNG